1 MEQQTLFKCKSTFI
15 LVTGECLCN
24 TLFLK
29 NMGIWNDRFKLQLH
43 TATIHATFCSLVEQD
58 ETPLA

>member
-1 MEQQTLFKCKSTFI
+1 MQHIIPEKTWASGMTDL
-15 LVTGECLCN
+15 
-24 TLFLK
+24 
-29 NMGIWNDRFKLQLH
+29 KLQLH